1 VNTAEPLSCYHCSL
15 PIDGECNWF
24 VTIDDQPQPM
34 CCPGCKAVA
43 ETILMGGFSDY
54 YKYRTEPASQANDN
68 RVDQADYSL
77 YDDPEFQ
84 KQWVTLQDDGSAQCR
99 LVIGDIHCA
108 ACVWLLEQR
117 LQLLD
122 GLTSIHISLSD
133 HSAFVCWQPD
143 LLKLSDIFHAVD
155 QIGYSAFPYS
165 ANNQQQLEEKEN
177 KQSLRRL
184 GVAGIAMMQT
194 GMFSIA
200 LYAGDFQGITGEYQ
214 QLLRWFSLLIVSV
227 VIIYCAQSFFSG
239 AIRALRQYSL
249 NMDVPISIA
258 LLGAYSAS
266 FIHTFNGQGEVYF
279 DSVSMFTF
287 FLLAARHLEKRARH
301 SQQILSH
308 QALLPSTCKRITDD
322 NSLEQVALSAI
333 NIDDNILIRPGETIC
348 TDGIIISGKA
358 AIDES
363 SFTGEFMPVERAE
376 GDEVMAGT
384 INTDG
389 SLTIKVTATGQNTSF
404 SAVENL
410 LARAQLEKPKTALMA
425 DQIARYFTAIV
436 LLATLAA
443 GIYWTFQAPDMAFEI
458 CIAMLVVSC
467 PCALSLA
474 TPTSLTI
481 STLQL
486 RQVGL
491 LLTKNHV
498 LEQANN
504 IDLIC
509 FDKTGTL
516 TKGELAIENTHN
528 LGKLTEEDCLKLASA
543 LEQHSEHP
551 IARAFKSSANT
562 HIANNTS
569 VTTGKGVEGSID
581 GVRYRIGSFQFCQEW
596 VKEPPPIDKKE
607 FNQSV
612 YLTDESQ
619 WIAQFVLNDQLREDA
634 QATIQILN
642 QQGYKTVLLTGD
654 SSDNAQAIADRLEFN
669 QCHSGCSPDDKL
681 KHIQRYREQGHQVL
695 MIGDGINDVPVLA
708 AADIAIAMNS
718 ASDMAKVQS
727 DAAMLTDKLNVIPLL
742 LKQARATRRNIKQNL
757 GWALCYNALGLPLA
771 ALGLVPPYL
780 AAIGMSFSS
789 LLVIINARRLRRPIN
804 RHLEHLKR
812 G

>member
-1 VNTAEPLSCYHCSL
+1 
-15 PIDGECNWF
+15 
-24 VTIDDQPQPM
+24 M

-54 YKYRTEPASQANDN
+54 YKYRTEPASQANDS
-68 RVDQADYSL
+68 RVNQADYSL

-84 KQWVTLQDDGSAQCR
+84 KQWVQHQDDGTVQCR

-117 LQLLD
+117 LQLLG
-122 GLTSIHISLSD
+122 GLKDIHISLSD

-143 LLKLSDIFHAVD
+143 ELKLSDIFHAID
-155 QIGYSAFPYS
+155 QIGYSAYPYS
-165 ANNQQQLEEKEN
+165 ANTQQQLEEKEN

-200 LYAGDFQGITGEYQ
+200 LYAGDFQGIAAEYQ

-258 LLGAYSAS
+258 LLGAYGAS
-266 FIHTFNGQGEVYF
+266 FLHTMSGRGEVYF

-308 QALLPSTCKRITDD
+308 QALLPSTCKRVTDD
-322 NSLEQVALSAI
+322 NNLEQVALSAI
-333 NIDDNILIRPGETIC
+333 TIDDKILIRPGETIC
-348 TDGIIISGKA
+348 TDGVIVSGKA

-363 SFTGEFMPVERAE
+363 SFTGEFMPIERAE

-389 SLTIKVTATGQNTSF
+389 SLTIKVTATGHSTSF

-410 LARAQLEKPKTALMA
+410 LARAQLEKPKTAMMA
-425 DQIARYFTAIV
+425 DRIARYFTAVV
-436 LLATLAA
+436 LLTTLIA
-443 GIYWTFQAPDMAFEI
+443 GIYWVFQKPEIAFEI

-486 RQVGL
+486 RQIGL

-516 TKGELAIENTHN
+516 TKGELAIENIFCFTDIAKEH
-528 LGKLTEEDCLKLASA
+528 CLKLASA
-543 LEQHSEHP
+543 LEHHSEHP
-551 IARAFKSSANT
+551 IAKAFKTAANI
-562 HIANNTS
+562 HLANQAK
-569 VTTGKGVEGSID
+569 VITGKGVEGVVD
-581 GVRYRIGSFQFCQEW
+581 GKRYRIGSFDFCLEW
-596 VKEPPPIDKKE
+596 LNKSPPLNQKE
-607 FNQSV
+607 FKQSV
-612 YLTDESQ
+612 YLAAEGQ
-619 WIAQFVLNDQLREDA
+619 WLAQFSLNDQLREDA
-634 QATIQILN
+634 KETVQSLN
-642 QQGYKTVLLTGD
+642 QQGYRTVLLTGD
-654 SSDNAQAIADRLEFN
+654 SSDNAQTIADRLGFD
-669 QCHSGCSPDDKL
+669 QCYSGCSPDDKL
-681 KHIQRYREQGHQVL
+681 KHIQQYRQQGHQVM
-695 MIGDGINDVPVLA
+695 MIGDGINDIPVLA

-727 DAAMLTDKLNVIPLL
+727 DAAMLTDKLTVIPLL
-742 LKQARATRRNIKQNL
+742 LKQAQATRRNIKQNL
-757 GWALCYNALGLPLA
+757 TWALCYNALGLPLA
-771 ALGLVPPYL
+771 AMGLVPPYL

-789 LLVIINARRLRRPIN
+789 LLVIMNARRLRRPVS
-804 RHLEHLKR
+804 RHLTKPSKR
-812 G
+812 A